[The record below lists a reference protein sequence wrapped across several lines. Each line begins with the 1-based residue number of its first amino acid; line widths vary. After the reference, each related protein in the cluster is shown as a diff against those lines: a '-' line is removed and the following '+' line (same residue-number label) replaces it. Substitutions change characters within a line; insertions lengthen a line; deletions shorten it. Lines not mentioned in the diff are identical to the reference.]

1 VENQAHLQC
10 GESQPLPAFQ
20 YFENVRNFLVAIE
33 ELKLPAFE
41 ASDLERVGYLL
52 YSICMSA
59 IYIYI
64 YIYICMQICILD
76 QVIIGIYFSQDALE
90 AGSVAKVVDCILAL
104 KSYHEWKQMGCRNGF
119 YKNVKSPLVMHSASR
134 THTRASATTSL
145 DSCRRL
151 DMSGTSEKQPPFEGD
166 NQKLEG

>member
-1 VENQAHLQC
+1 
-10 GESQPLPAFQ
+10 
-20 YFENVRNFLVAIE
+20 
-33 ELKLPAFE
+33 
-41 ASDLERVGYLL
+41 
-52 YSICMSA
+52 
-59 IYIYI
+59 
-64 YIYICMQICILD
+64 MQICILD
-76 QVIIGIYFSQDALE
+76 QVIVGIYFSQDALE

-151 DMSGTSEKQPPFEGD
+151 DMSGTSEKQLPFEGN